1 MWWVYLVRCRGGE
14 LYTGISTDV
23 ARRVAEHNAGRGSKS
38 LRGRLPVTLVHQEKS
53 PNRSEAQ
60 KREALIK
67 SWPRARKSALF
78 AQRSARKAGFFK
90 KSAPTGR

>member
-23 ARRVAEHNAGRGSKS
+23 DRRVAEHNAGQGSKS
-38 LRGRLPVTLVHQEKS
+38 LRGRLPVTLVHREKS
-53 PNRSEAQ
+53 RNRSTAQ

-67 SWPRARKSALF
+67 SWSRPQKIALF
-78 AQRSARKAGFFK
+78 SKKTRKKTILSRKTA
-90 KSAPTGR
+90 